1 MEKEVFKNTSKK
13 SFILRIKIL
22 LIVLLAPLIFHGE
35 NNLNTIQKKQT
46 STLSQSNQKIG
57 VEKRKEIWKAIILIE
72 NTAMRD
78 AELKFQNASD
88 WKAKMNYEDEQY
100 QKYLKKLLKHYKID
114 EDIKGIIMMEAI
126 ENEWPEKGVKISLKI

>member
-78 AELKFQNASD
+78 AELKFQNA
-88 WKAKMNYEDEQY
+88 
-100 QKYLKKLLKHYKID
+100 
-114 EDIKGIIMMEAI
+114 
-126 ENEWPEKGVKISLKI
+126 

>member
-1 MEKEVFKNTSKK
+1 M
-13 SFILRIKIL
+13 I
-22 LIVLLAPLIFHGE
+22 
-35 NNLNTIQKKQT
+35 
-46 STLSQSNQKIG
+46 IG

-114 EDIKGIIMMEAI
+114 EDIKGIIMMEELCSKHFMSFHVVRFLESRI
-126 ENEWPEKGVKISLKI
+126 EKFLSDGNFEKLTASNDVIFQNLDIDSNEAYQFVT